1 MVTVASGA
9 GSTRGRAGTG
19 RGHRRDDNRGVTG
32 QPRRGRQAREPA
44 AQPAQVPVHLA
55 EFFVYQSEL
64 LVQLLRFFDEGG
76 MEQASLLELRA
87 IRAGPHQ
94 RLFRRCPGRG
104 RAGGG
109 AATDPGAII
118 EFLHSK
124 PQPFDC
130 SGTWCGTAR
139 VVRNEVTTMN

>member
-9 GSTRGRAGTG
+9 GATRGRSGTG
-19 RGHRRDDNRGVTG
+19 GGTGATTTGGNR
-32 QPRRGRQAREPA
+32 PAAARWQAREPA

-87 IRAGPHQ
+87 IRAGSHQ

-124 PQPFDC
+124 PQPFDF
-130 SGTWCGTAR
+130 SGTSCGMAR
-139 VVRNEVTTMN
+139 MVRNEVTTVN